1 MNKKKARFSRPL
13 IGIEGGGYML
23 LSRANLKID
32 HGRAVMVNGL
42 VRFLKEDPHPGYDA
56 AAEYSSF
63 GGRQSGPYGPIV
75 IQFERPKFEL

>member
-23 LSRANLKID
+23 LSRANLKVD
-32 HGRAVMVNGL
+32 MGRAAIVNGL

-56 AAEYSSF
+56 AAEYTSF
-63 GGRQSGPYGPIV
+63 GGAKSGYAGPTV
-75 IQFERPKFEL
+75 IQFRRPKFEL